1 MSPPI
6 DIRVA
11 EGAIVFSMVTLGL
24 LDSIGNQPGAPTTS
38 PEPARVPEASR
49 PQFDLVIVSGA
60 DSAFLTPNTGVERVY
75 EGVPMIDESMG
86 FSEGGDIVF
95 IVDPDTDYQCL
106 AMVGTWFDGIR
117 STHTF
122 ELPRTWRNQIELA
135 VYRRIRAERTLATT
149 VDALNI
155 TDAQLA
161 RAVQRMNARI
171 NNEGDQK

>member
-1 MSPPI
+1 MSATI
-6 DIRVA
+6 ARNIA
-11 EGAIVFSMVTLGL
+11 EVLLVLAVMLGAIERGRIKSG
-24 LDSIGNQPGAPTTS
+24 SPTTS

-75 EGVPMIDESMG
+75 EGVPLLDDSMA
-86 FSEGGDIVF
+86 FTDGGDIVF
-95 IVDPDTDYQCL
+95 LVDPDTDYQCL
-106 AMVGTWFDGIR
+106 AMVGNWFDGIE
-117 STHTF
+117 SSHTF

-149 VDALNI
+149 VETLSI

-171 NNEGDQK
+171 DSEGDQE